1 MLFLHKKTGGKEML
15 NTRNIKLLEYLLK
28 NNGVS
33 SIKELTDFLGLGER
47 IIRYDLEKINEY
59 LIDEKLP
66 DITRGSK
73 GKLKL
78 EDMEKIELF
87 LKKKGKELEMSPKNR
102 VEYLLIKILF
112 ENYINLTTLMEDIGI
127 SRTTIKNDLKSV
139 KEILSNYRLKLI
151 LKGNRGLILVG
162 EEEDI
167 RKLQLRILSEY
178 KNDFSSGKEKIKK
191 VLDEYL
197 DERDKNGIKTFIFYI
212 QKQMD
217 KIISDEAYGVI
228 ENYILIA
235 INRIRDN
242 HRLKKIPNEK
252 FLKETSEFQ
261 VIDKAGSILE
271 ANYDLELDLVEILKI
286 TDYILGSHTYN
297 FTYSYYENWVE
308 VEIMVKNLID
318 KFNKKIDV
326 DISSDIKLLEGLINH
341 IKPTIYR
348 MKTGI
353 ELQNS
358 IYKEVV
364 DSYPIL
370 YSITSE
376 IIQELE
382 GFVGEKFKSDE
393 IAFLV
398 IHFKATIDRNRYRK
412 KDIKN
417 VLLVCGLGYGSS
429 KLLAQQ
435 IKDIY
440 SINIVDIIPY
450 HMVERYKKN
459 NEIDMIITTLEESVF
474 DLEVPIIR
482 VRAILSRQD
491 IHNLDKYALPK
502 YRKKVLL
509 SSLLNLVN
517 STTKVQD
524 EKRLI
529 DGLKVIFE
537 DRLIDDLSK
546 EKLDITDLLKVKN
559 ISLNQSATT
568 WEEAIEKTGRLLLKN
583 GYIKES
589 YITSMIDVIKEYG
602 SYIIISPGVALPHAR
617 CDKNVVDT
625 GMSLITLCEPVIFP
639 GGKKVDFLI
648 AISSKDN
655 KEHLDSLVDLMN
667 LLTDYDF
674 KEKIKKMNR
683 PNEVL
688 KFIYEYKVKR

>member
-1 MLFLHKKTGGKEML
+1 ML

-28 NNGVS
+28 NNGIS
-33 SIKELTDFLGLGER
+33 SIKKLADFLGLGER
-47 IIRYDLEKINEY
+47 VIRYDLEKLNDY
-59 LIDEKLP
+59 LKEEKLP
-66 DITRGSK
+66 EIVRESK

-87 LKKKGKELEMSPKNR
+87 LKKQGKELELTPKNR
-102 VEYLLIKILF
+102 AEYLLIKILF
-112 ENYINLTTLMEDIGI
+112 ENHINLTTLMEEMGI
-127 SRTTIKNDLKSV
+127 SRTTIKNDLKSI
-139 KEILSNYRLKLI
+139 KEMLFNYRLKLE
-151 LKGNRGLILVG
+151 LEGNRGLILVG

-178 KNDFSSGKEKIKK
+178 KNNFSSGKEKIKK
-191 VLDEYL
+191 VLDQYL
-197 DERDKNGIKTFIFYI
+197 DDRDKNGIKTFIFYI
-212 QKQMD
+212 QKQLE

-228 ENYILIA
+228 ETYILIA
-235 INRIRDN
+235 INRIRGN
-242 HRLKKIPNEK
+242 HKLEKIPNAK
-252 FLKETSEFQ
+252 FLEETSEFQ

-271 ANYDLELDLVEILKI
+271 ANYDLELDQLEILKI

-318 KFNKKIDV
+318 KFNEKIDV

-348 MKTGI
+348 IKTGI

-370 YSITSE
+370 YNITSE
-376 IIQELE
+376 IIEELE

-398 IHFKATIDRNRYRK
+398 IHFKAAIDRNRYRK

-450 HMVERYKKN
+450 HMVERYKKSH
-459 NEIDMIITTLEESVF
+459 EIDMVITTLEENEF
-474 DLEVPIIR
+474 NLEVPIIR
-482 VRAILSRQD
+482 VRPILSRQD

-517 STTKVQD
+517 STSEIQD
-524 EKRLI
+524 EKKLI
-529 DGLKVIFE
+529 DGLKLIFE

-546 EKLDITDLLKVKN
+546 EKMDITDLLKVKN
-559 ISLNQSATT
+559 ISLNQSAVS
-568 WEEAIEKTGRLLLKN
+568 WEEAIEKSGKLLLKN
-583 GYIKES
+583 GYIKGS
-589 YITSMIDVIKEYG
+589 YITSMINVVKEYG
-602 SYIIISPGVALPHAR
+602 SYIIISDGVALPHAR
-617 CDKNVVDT
+617 CEDNVVNT
-625 GMSLITLCEPVIFP
+625 GMSLMTLRNPVIFP
-639 GGKKVDFLI
+639 GGKKVDLLI
-648 AISSKDN
+648 SISSKDN

-667 LLTDYDF
+667 LLTDYGF
-674 KEKIKKMNR
+674 KEKIKKMNT

-688 KFIYEYKVKR
+688 KFIYKYKIER

>member
-1 MLFLHKKTGGKEML
+1 ML
-15 NTRNIKLLEYLLK
+15 NIRNIKLLEYLLK

-33 SIKELTDFLGLGER
+33 SIKELADFLGLGER
-47 IIRYDLEKINEY
+47 TIRYDLEKINDY
-59 LIDEKLP
+59 LSGEKLP
-66 DITRGSK
+66 EIIKESK

-78 EDMEKIELF
+78 EDMKKIEIF
-87 LKKKGKELEMSPKNR
+87 FKKKDGELELIPENR

-112 ENYINLTTLMEDIGI
+112 KNHIILTTLMEEMGV

-139 KEILSNYRLKLI
+139 KEMLTNYKLKLD
-151 LKGNRGLILVG
+151 LKGNRGLILAG

-167 RKLQLRILSEY
+167 RKLQLRVLSEY
-178 KNDFSSGKEKIKK
+178 KKKFSSGKEKIKK
-191 VLDEYL
+191 ILGEYL
-197 DERDKNGIKTFIFYI
+197 GEIDKNGIKTFIFYI
-212 QKQMD
+212 QKQME

-228 ENYILIA
+228 ETYILIA

-242 HRLKKIPNEK
+242 HRLERIPNVK
-252 FLKETSEFQ
+252 FLEETSEFQ
-261 VIDKAGSILE
+261 VIHKAGSILE

-318 KFNKKIDV
+318 KFNEKIDV
-326 DISSDIKLLEGLINH
+326 DISSDTKLLEGLINH

-348 MKTGI
+348 IKTGI

-358 IYKEVV
+358 IYEEVL

-370 YSITSE
+370 YNITSE
-376 IIQELE
+376 IIEELE
-382 GFVGEKFKSDE
+382 GFVGEKFKPDE
-393 IAFLV
+393 TAFLV
-398 IHFKATIDRNRYRK
+398 IHFKAAIDRNRYRK

-417 VLLVCGLGYGSS
+417 ILLVCGLGYGSS

-450 HMVERYKKN
+450 HMLERYKKN

-474 DLEVPIIR
+474 DAEVPITR
-482 VRAILSRQD
+482 VKPILSRQD

-517 STTKVQD
+517 STAEVEN

-529 DGLKVIFE
+529 EGLKEIFE

-559 ISLNQSATT
+559 ISLNQNAAT
-568 WEEAIEKTGRLLLKN
+568 WEDAIERSGKLLLKN

-589 YITSMIDVIKEYG
+589 YITSMIDVVKEYG
-602 SYIIISPGVALPHAR
+602 SYIIISEGVALPHAR
-617 CDKNVVDT
+617 CEDNVVDT
-625 GMSLITLCEPVIFP
+625 GMSLMTLREPVIFP
-639 GGKKVDFLI
+639 GGKKVELLI
-648 AISSKDN
+648 SISSADN

-674 KEKIKKMNR
+674 KEKIKKMNTS
-683 PNEVL
+683 NEVL
-688 KFIYEYKVKR
+688 KFIYKYKMS

>member
-1 MLFLHKKTGGKEML
+1 ML

-28 NNGVS
+28 NNGIS
-33 SIKELTDFLGLGER
+33 SIKKLADFLGLGER
-47 IIRYDLEKINEY
+47 IVRYDLEKINEY
-59 LIDEKLP
+59 LVEEKLP
-66 DITRGSK
+66 EIIRESK

-78 EDMEKIELF
+78 EDTKKIESF
-87 LKKKGKELEMSPKNR
+87 LKKKGKELELSPKNR
-102 VEYLLIKILF
+102 VEYLLIKLLF
-112 ENYINLTTLMEDIGI
+112 ENYINLTTLIKEMDI

-139 KEILSNYRLKLI
+139 KEMLSNYRLKLD
-151 LKGNRGLILVG
+151 LKGNRGLILIG
-162 EEEDI
+162 EEGDI

-178 KNDFSSGKEKIKK
+178 QNDFSSGKEKIKK

-197 DERDKNGIKTFIFYI
+197 GEKDKHGIKTFIFYI

-217 KIISDEAYGVI
+217 KIISDEAYKVI
-228 ENYILIA
+228 ETYILIA
-235 INRIRDN
+235 INRIRCN
-242 HRLKKIPNEK
+242 HKLEKIPNEK
-252 FLKETSEFQ
+252 FLEETSEFQ
-261 VIDKAGSILE
+261 VINKAGSILE
-271 ANYDLELDLVEILKI
+271 ANYDLELDLIEILKI

-308 VEIMVKNLID
+308 IEIMVKKLID

-326 DISSDIKLLEGLINH
+326 DISSDVKLLEGLINH

-398 IHFKATIDRNRYRK
+398 IHFKAAIDRNRYRK

-459 NEIDMIITTLEESVF
+459 NEIDIIITTLEESIF

-482 VRAILSRQD
+482 VKAILSRQD

-517 STTKVQD
+517 STAKVQD

-559 ISLNQSATT
+559 ISLNESAAT
-568 WEEAIEKTGRLLLKN
+568 WEEAIEKTGKILLKN

-589 YITSMIDVIKEYG
+589 YITSMIDVVKEYG
-602 SYIIISPGVALPHAR
+602 SYIVISPGVALPHAR
-617 CDKNVVDT
+617 SDGNVVDT
-625 GMSLITLCEPVIFP
+625 GMSLITLREPVIFP
-639 GGKKVDFLI
+639 GGKEVDLLI
-648 AISSKDN
+648 SISSTDN

-683 PNEVL
+683 SNEVL

>member
-1 MLFLHKKTGGKEML
+1 MLFLHKKEGGKML

-33 SIKELTDFLGLGER
+33 SIKELADFLDLGER

-59 LIDEKLP
+59 LLSEKLP
-66 DITRGSK
+66 EIVRESK
-73 GKLKL
+73 GRLKL
-78 EDMEKIELF
+78 DDMEKIKLF
-87 LKKKGKELEMSPKNR
+87 LKKKDKELELTPKNR
-102 VEYLLIKILF
+102 VEYLLVKILF
-112 ENYINLTTLMEDIGI
+112 KNHINLTTIMEKLEI

-139 KEILSNYRLKLI
+139 KEMLSNYRLKI
-151 LKGNRGLILVG
+151 NLKGNRGLILVG

-178 KNDFSSGKEKIKK
+178 KNNLSSGKEKIKEI
-191 VLDEYL
+191 LDEYL

-212 QKQMD
+212 QKQME
-217 KIISDEAYGVI
+217 KIISDEAYGII
-228 ENYILIA
+228 ETYILIA
-235 INRIRDN
+235 INRIRGN
-242 HRLKKIPNEK
+242 HRLEKIPNAK
-252 FLKETSEFQ
+252 FLEETSEFQ
-261 VIDKAGSILE
+261 VIHKAGSILE
-271 ANYDLELDLVEILKI
+271 ANYELELDQLEILKI

-308 VEIMVKNLID
+308 IEIMVKNLID
-318 KFNKKIDV
+318 KFNEKIDV
-326 DISSDIKLLEGLINH
+326 DISSDTKLLEGLINH

-358 IYKEVV
+358 IYEEVV
-364 DSYPIL
+364 VSYPNL
-370 YSITSE
+370 YNITSE
-376 IIQELE
+376 IIEELE
-382 GFVGEKFKSDE
+382 GFVGEKFKPDE

-398 IHFKATIDRNRYRK
+398 IHFKAAIDRNRYRK

-459 NEIDMIITTLEESVF
+459 NEIDMIITTLEESIF
-474 DLEVPIIR
+474 NLEVPTIR
-482 VRAILSRQD
+482 VKPILSRQD

-517 STTKVQD
+517 STAKVQD

-568 WEEAIEKTGRLLLKN
+568 WEDAIEKTGKLLLKN

-589 YITSMIDVIKEYG
+589 YITSMIDVVKEYG
-602 SYIIISPGVALPHAR
+602 SYIIITPGVALPHAR
-617 CDKNVVDT
+617 CDGNVVDT
-625 GMSLITLCEPVIFP
+625 GMSLLTLREPVIFP
-639 GGKKVDFLI
+639 GGKKVDLLI
-648 AISSKDN
+648 SISSKDN

-667 LLTDYDF
+667 LLTEYDF
-674 KEKIKKMNR
+674 KEKIKKMNK

-688 KFIYEYKVKR
+688 KFIYKYKMER